1 MAASSNNGE
10 RKGKRLLVAAIG
22 VATISY
28 MSSQSGC
35 KREPTATTTSGN
47 LVPPPAEA
55 GPVPPDD
62 IGVQSSGN
70 LVPPPPADAGR
81 VEDAGVEVPLV
92 PTGNLVVPPPVPKK
106 KK

>member
-1 MAASSNNGE
+1 VADSPNNGE

-28 MSSQSGC
+28 VSSQSGC
-35 KREPTATTTSGN
+35 KREPTSTTTSGN

-55 GPVPPDD
+55 KPTPPDD

-70 LVPPPPADAGR
+70 LVPPPAADAGR
-81 VEDAGVEVPLV
+81 GQDAAIEVPL
-92 PTGNLVVPPPVPKK
+92 PPSGNLVPPPREKK
-106 KK
+106 K